1 MRRRVVRRRAPNR
14 TVLIVQILMLIGLL
28 VAILMVRNR
37 VGESAGKLLEMF
49 GPPEDIAV
57 EQTAPGTPQEADM
70 AHDGTVESH
79 SPR

>member
-1 MRRRVVRRRAPNR
+1 MRRRVVRRRSPNR

-57 EQTAPGTPQEADM
+57 QPATNGAQESDMPQ
-70 AHDGTVESH
+70 DGTVENH
-79 SPR
+79 SPK